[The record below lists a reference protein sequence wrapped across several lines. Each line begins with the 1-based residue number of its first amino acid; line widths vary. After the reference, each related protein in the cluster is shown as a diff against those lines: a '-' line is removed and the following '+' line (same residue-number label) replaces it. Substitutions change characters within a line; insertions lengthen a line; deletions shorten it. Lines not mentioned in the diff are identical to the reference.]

1 VSPEHYH
8 RYKEDVQLIKAL
20 EAKTYRFL
28 DFYSRLVDELLG
40 NGIEPFATIYH
51 WDLPQTLQDRWG
63 GWESH
68 DTAKT
73 FADYAS
79 GGMKSH
85 RHPVVFNPS
94 ATKPMGI

>member
-1 VSPEHYH
+1 MSPDHYH

-51 WDLPQTLQDRWG
+51 WDLPQTLVAGNR
-63 GWESH
+63 
-68 DTAKT
+68 TTLPRRLLTTPAV
-73 FADYAS
+73 A
-79 GGMKSH
+79 
-85 RHPVVFNPS
+85 
-94 ATKPMGI
+94 